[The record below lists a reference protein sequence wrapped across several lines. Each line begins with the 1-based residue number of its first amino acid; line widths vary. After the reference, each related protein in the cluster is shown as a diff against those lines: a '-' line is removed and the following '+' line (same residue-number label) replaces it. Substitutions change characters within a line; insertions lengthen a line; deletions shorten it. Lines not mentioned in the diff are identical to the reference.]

1 MAYKFVTHFLNYPIQ
16 KERVY
21 DIFIPETVQHDTA
34 IFMIH
39 GGGWAGGS
47 RTNYYTPIMET
58 LAERGYIVAT
68 ADYRLNVSAMEQ
80 LKDCREAYA
89 HFINELKKMNR
100 PLKVAAYG
108 SSAGAHLASLLSVAA
123 PGASGDD
130 FVSAEDVDCARM
142 CGTAIL
148 PNEL

>member
-1 MAYKFVTHFLNYPIQ
+1 MV
-16 KERVY
+16 V
-21 DIFIPETVQHDTA
+21 
-34 IFMIH
+34 
-39 GGGWAGGS
+39 
-47 RTNYYTPIMET
+47 MET
-58 LAERGYIVAT
+58 LAEMGYIVAT
-68 ADYRLNVSAMEQ
+68 TDYRLNVSAMEQ

-130 FVSAEDVDCARM
+130 FVSALADGCKKRNIRYITCDGLRVLTIES
-142 CGTAIL
+142 G
-148 PNEL
+148 EK